1 MIRFF
6 VQFLLLLGLTL
17 SNTTVAASPR
27 LLVLGDSLSA
37 GYGLSAE
44 QGWVGLLASSL
55 KAEGKDWAVV
65 NASVSG
71 ETSAGGAA
79 RISDA
84 LTRHQPEVVV
94 IALGANDGLRG
105 LAPDLLA
112 LNLRRMASTAQEAG
126 ARVLLVGIR
135 IPPNYGPAYTRAFE
149 GVFPAVA
156 AELGLPLLHFLLEPI
171 AADER
176 WFQQD
181 RLHPTAEAQPLILA
195 HVRTALDPLLE
206 GTP

>member
-1 MIRFF
+1 MPLLRA
-6 VQFLLLLGLTL
+6 LLLFLIVIWPT
-17 SNTTVAASPR
+17 AATAAAR
-27 LLVLGDSLSA
+27 VLVMGDSLSA

-44 QGWVGLLASSL
+44 QGWVGLLATAL
-55 KAEGKDWAVV
+55 KAEGKDWEVV

-79 RISDA
+79 RIGDA
-84 LTRHQPEVVV
+84 LARHRPAVVV

-105 LAPDLLA
+105 LGPDLLA
-112 LNLRRMASTAQEAG
+112 ANLRRMVRAATASG

-149 GVFPAVA
+149 GSFASVA
-156 AELGLPLLHFLLEPI
+156 TELALPLLPFLLEPI

-176 WFQQD
+176 WFQSD

-206 GTP
+206 YKP

>member
-1 MIRFF
+1 MHLLRA
-6 VQFLLLLGLTL
+6 LLLILIVVWPTGAG
-17 SNTTVAASPR
+17 AADR
-27 LLVLGDSLSA
+27 VLVMGDSLSA

-44 QGWVGLLASSL
+44 QGWVGLLAAAL
-55 KAEGKDWAVV
+55 KAEGKNWEVV

-71 ETSAGGAA
+71 ETSAGGVA
-79 RISDA
+79 RIGDA
-84 LTRHQPEVVV
+84 LARHQPAVVV

-105 LAPDLLA
+105 LGPDLLA
-112 LNLRRMASTAQEAG
+112 TNLRRMATTAIEAG

-149 GVFPAVA
+149 GTYTSVA
-156 AELGLPLLHFLLEPI
+156 SELKLPLLPFLLEPI

-176 WFQQD
+176 WFQPD

-195 HVRTALDPLLE
+195 HVRTALDPLLQ

>member
-1 MIRFF
+1 MQMLRI
-6 VQFLLLLGLTL
+6 LLLTL
-17 SNTTVAASPR
+17 LVAWSASAAATQR

-37 GYGLSAE
+37 GYGLNAE
-44 QGWVGLLASSL
+44 QGWVGLLAAEL
-55 KAEGKDWAVV
+55 KAEGKAWEVV

-71 ETSAGGAA
+71 ETSSGGAA
-79 RISDA
+79 RIADA
-84 LTRHQPEVVV
+84 LARHQPAVVV

-112 LNLRRMASTAQEAG
+112 ANLRRMAKAATATG

-149 GVFPAVA
+149 GSFANVA
-156 AELGLPLLHFLLEPI
+156 EELDLPLLPFLLEPI

-176 WFQQD
+176 WFQGD
-181 RLHPTAEAQPLILA
+181 RLHPTAEAQPLLLK
-195 HVRTALDPLLE
+195 HVRAALDPLLT
-206 GTP
+206 GVP